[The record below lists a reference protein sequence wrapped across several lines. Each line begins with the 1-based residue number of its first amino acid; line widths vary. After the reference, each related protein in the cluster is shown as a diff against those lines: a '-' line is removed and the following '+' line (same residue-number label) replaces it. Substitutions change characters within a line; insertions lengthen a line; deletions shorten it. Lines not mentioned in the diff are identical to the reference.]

1 MKILLVEDEPSHA
14 KLAQAVLASAGAE
27 VTHVAAAE
35 EAFTAYAAQRPDVI
49 LLDLKLPGID
59 GLAFV
64 RQLRRDAKGRRV
76 PIVACTAYTN
86 QFSAAAAKAAGCDSL
101 LEKPLDTRTLPA
113 RLRETAENTA

>member
-35 EAFTAYAAQRPDVI
+35 EAFTAFAAQAPDVI
-49 LLDLKLPGID
+49 LLDLKLPGLD
-59 GLAFV
+59 GLSFA
-64 RQLRRDAKGRRV
+64 RQLRRQAEGRRV

-86 QFSAAAAKAAGCDSL
+86 QFSAAAVKAAGCDDL
-101 LEKPLDTRTLPA
+101 LEKPLDTRTLA
-113 RLRETAENTA
+113 ERIRRTAENAT